1 MSRVVV
7 IDDEEPI
14 RRTLSLLLERAGHQ
28 VVLAGNGEEGLQRC
42 RDAAPDL
49 VMTDIHM
56 PLLDGIEV
64 AMALRASA
72 PALPVIVMSG
82 GDRTERLDL
91 LGNALLLGAVR
102 VLRKPFTIDE
112 ALTAIQAALG
122 R

>member
-14 RRTLSLLLERAGHQ
+14 RRTLKLLLERAGHE
-28 VVLAGNGEEGLQRC
+28 VVLASDGKEGLHRC
-42 RDAAPDL
+42 RDTVPDL

-56 PLLDGIEV
+56 PQLDGIAV
-64 AMALRASA
+64 AMALRTSA

-91 LGNALLLGAVR
+91 LGGALLLGAVR
-102 VLRKPFTIDE
+102 VLRKPFTLDE
-112 ALTAIQAALG
+112 ALTAIQGALG

>member
-14 RRTLSLLLERAGHQ
+14 RRTLSLLLERAGHE
-28 VVLAGNGEEGLQRC
+28 VVLACNGEEGLQRC

-56 PLLDGIEV
+56 PLLDGIAV

-82 GDRTERLDL
+82 GDRTERLHL
-91 LGNALLLGAVR
+91 LGNALLVGAVR

-112 ALTAIQAALG
+112 ALTAIQGALG